1 MIKWLKYQWRQHQL
15 TKMDV
20 CPQCKKI
27 VKPRWKQDYLKDPSQ
42 KITEPYLFGH
52 YYCIKCGYEAKII
65 ETDFSIQVGK
75 NLGYKNVSDFFGCN
89 TPQEVI
95 DKMRQKNKTRE

>member
-1 MIKWLKYQWRQHQL
+1 MIKWLKYQWRQYQL

-27 VKPRWKQDYLKDPSQ
+27 VKPRWKQDLLYKD
-42 KITEPYLFGH
+42 KEPQLFGH
-52 YYCIKCGYEAKII
+52 YFCIKCGYESEIL
-65 ETDFSIQVGK
+65 ETDFSIEVAKGM
-75 NLGYKNVSDFFGCN
+75 GHKNVCEFFGCN

-95 DKMRQKNKTRE
+95 DKIHQNNLK